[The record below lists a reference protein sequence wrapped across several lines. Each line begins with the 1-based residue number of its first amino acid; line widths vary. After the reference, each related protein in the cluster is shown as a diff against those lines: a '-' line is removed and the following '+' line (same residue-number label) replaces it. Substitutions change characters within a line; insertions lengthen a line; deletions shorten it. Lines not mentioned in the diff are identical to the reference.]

1 MAKYLSPADVRAFRA
16 RLCAVA
22 ARRFAEHGYD
32 GVSMRGLAEELG
44 CSAMTP
50 YRYFRDK
57 DDVLAAVRAAAFDR
71 FAASLE
77 RAAARAEGSARAG
90 ARAVGEAYLDFA
102 LAEPE
107 AYRLIFDLS
116 QPNPDRYPD
125 LVRAGNRARR
135 TMTAHLEALV
145 AAGHFEGDPQL
156 LAYCFW
162 AAVHGLAMLAL
173 AGKLPGKPDLRTIH
187 RELMRLIA
195 AGALRAAAPP
205 EKRPSRRR
213 QRSGR

>member
-1 MAKYLSPADVRAFRA
+1 MPKNLSPAEVQAFRA
-16 RLCAVA
+16 RLCTVA
-22 ARRFAEHGYD
+22 ARRFAAHGYD

-77 RAAARAEGSARAG
+77 SAVARAG
-90 ARAVGEAYLDFA
+90 GDARGAGRAVGEAYIDFA
-102 LAEPE
+102 LAEPD
-107 AYRLIFDLS
+107 AYRLMFDLT
-116 QPNPDRYPD
+116 QANPDRYPE
-125 LVRAGNRARR
+125 LVRASGRARR
-135 TMTAHLEALV
+135 TMTAHLETLA
-145 AAGHFEGDPQL
+145 AAGEFHGDPQL

-162 AAVHGLAMLAL
+162 AAMHGLAMLEL
-173 AGKLPGKPDLRTIH
+173 AGKLPGKPDRRTIQ

-195 AGALRAAAPP
+195 EGARVSAAPR
-205 EKRPSRRR
+205 ETRSSVRGKRSAR
-213 QRSGR
+213 